1 MKKVYNSILILD
13 LPTESKNMPASSKSQ
28 QKFFGL
34 VKAVQRGDVPA
45 SKVTSNV
52 RQAAKDTSPEDVA
65 DMAST
70 NVKGLPDKVK
80 VPHEENEG
88 INFYE
93 IVSRYNEY
101 GNILKREHTLSELGQ
116 QLADIAEYAEH
127 TLTNEMDDWFDKH
140 TISRNIKEMRGY
152 AKEFLKIAQEADSYN
167 QRMTALYDD
176 MGRVLERY
184 FDIMDSHQQAPEDTS
199 SGIKSIPQQNVP
211 VQDSVQN
218 NIESSQPNMAD
229 RVITLARHR
238 LRGENLAKFDTL
250 NRPLQEKVAWKIVK

>member
-1 MKKVYNSILILD
+1 
-13 LPTESKNMPASSKSQ
+13 MPASSKSQ

-52 RQAAKDTSPEDVA
+52 RQAAKETSPEDVA

-80 VPHEENEG
+80 VSHDDTNEG

-101 GNILKREHTLSELGQ
+101 GGLLKQEHTLSELGQ
-116 QLADIAEYAEH
+116 QLADIAEYAEY
-127 TLTNEMDDWFDKH
+127 TLTNEMEDWFDKH

-152 AKEFLKIAQEADSYN
+152 AKEFLKIANEADSYN

-184 FDIMDSHQQAPEDTS
+184 FDIMDSHQPENEPDQPEED
-199 SGIKSIPQQNVP
+199 SGINSLPQQNIP
-211 VQDSVQN
+211 VQDSMKVA
-218 NIESSQPNMAD
+218 STDTQPGMTD
-229 RVITLARHR
+229 RVISLARHR

-250 NRPLQEKVAWKIVK
+250 DRPLQEKVAWKIVK